1 MSLNLV
7 SVQQVLA
14 SFRDEMGRPELMIV
28 GSLSLYLNG
37 FDVEV
42 NDIDLEYYHPSPQ
55 SLEKLK
61 FLAKANP
68 SGIKNYSN
76 EENKRYDFI
85 YQGINF
91 NVWIK
96 SVIDNIDNMEIVEVS
111 EERRHTWWNYYK
123 VSNVVS
129 TIMAMR
135 EQRRN
140 KDYRNILKLINQI
153 SGY

>member
-28 GSLSLYLNG
+28 GSLSLHLNG

-42 NDIDLEYYHPSPQ
+42 NDIDLEFYHPSPQ

-61 FLAKANP
+61 FLVKASP
-68 SGIKNYSN
+68 SDIKNYSD

-85 YQGINF
+85 YQGIKF

-96 SVIDNIDNMEIVEVS
+96 GRNDEMEIVS
-111 EERRHTWWNYYK
+111 ENEIRRHTWWNYYK

>member
-14 SFRDEMGRPELMIV
+14 SFRDEIGRPELMIV
-28 GSLSLYLNG
+28 GSLSLHLNG

-42 NDIDLEYYHPSPQ
+42 NDIDLEFYHPSPQ

-61 FLAKANP
+61 FLVKASP
-68 SGIKNYSN
+68 SDIKNYSD

-85 YQGINF
+85 YQGIKF

-96 SVIDNIDNMEIVEVS
+96 SVIDNMEVVEVN
-111 EERRHTWWNYYK
+111 EARRHTWWNYYK